1 MKILWVVNL
10 ALPEANELLGIKS
23 SPFGGWLV
31 NASQDLVNRFE
42 FIDLTICY
50 PFKGTKHLKK
60 GKKITYYS
68 FSNNQDNQI
77 KDIREI
83 IDSVEPDLIHIFGTE
98 YKHSYYASK
107 LAKNLKIP
115 SIISIQGLV
124 SIYSYHLN
132 ANLPSKVLKGKT
144 LRNYVFKDNIEGQF
158 KRFQKRGIYE
168 RKGIELSDNIIG
180 RTTWDKAITHQINPN
195 AQYHFCNETLREG
208 FYKYKWNIKNIEEHS
223 IFLSQGGYSIKGL
236 HHMINALP
244 IIKKEFPNVKVYV
257 AGNDITD
264 TSSFKLKLKQNYYGK
279 YIKMLIEKN
288 DVKENV
294 IFTGLL
300 NEKQMIERNLKSHVF
315 VCPSS
320 IENSPNSVGE
330 AMILGVPVVSSYVG
344 GIPDMLEHD
353 KEGYLYQSDSHNMLA
368 YYVSKIFTDTNKTLE
383 MSKNAQIK
391 ASKTHNPET
400 NTNRLMTIY
409 KEILD
414 K

>member
-1 MKILWVVNL
+1 
-10 ALPEANELLGIKS
+10 
-23 SPFGGWLV
+23 
-31 NASQDLVNRFE
+31 
-42 FIDLTICY
+42 
-50 PFKGTKHLKK
+50 
-60 GKKITYYS
+60 
-68 FSNNQDNQI
+68 
-77 KDIREI
+77 
-83 IDSVEPDLIHIFGTE
+83 
-98 YKHSYYASK
+98 
-107 LAKNLKIP
+107 
-115 SIISIQGLV
+115 
-124 SIYSYHLN
+124 
-132 ANLPSKVLKGKT
+132 
-144 LRNYVFKDNIEGQF
+144 
-158 KRFQKRGIYE
+158 
-168 RKGIELSDNIIG
+168 
-180 RTTWDKAITHQINPN
+180 
-195 AQYHFCNETLREG
+195 
-208 FYKYKWNIKNIEEHS
+208 
-223 IFLSQGGYSIKGL
+223 
-236 HHMINALP
+236 
-244 IIKKEFPNVKVYV
+244 
-257 AGNDITD
+257 
-264 TSSFKLKLKQNYYGK
+264 
-279 YIKMLIEKN
+279 MLIEKN

-330 AMILGVPVVSSYVG
+330 AMLLGVPVVSSYVG